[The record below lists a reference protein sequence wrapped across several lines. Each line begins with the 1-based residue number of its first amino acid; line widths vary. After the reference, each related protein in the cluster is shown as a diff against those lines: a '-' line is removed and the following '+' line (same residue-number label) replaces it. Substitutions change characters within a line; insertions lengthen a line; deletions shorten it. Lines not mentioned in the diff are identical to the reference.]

1 MTRGGFCRGG
11 SQNGG
16 RRHRRG
22 VPRGDDGGG
31 GAGAGRVGHGRVGLQ
46 GQGDVG
52 FFVNVALVIVLFFV
66 SKIIVVG
73 NGDVGNGVAN
83 DAFDQ
88 VLGVGFHW

>member
-1 MTRGGFCRGG
+1 MTRGGLCRGG

-22 VPRGDDGGG
+22 VPRGDDDGG
-31 GAGAGRVGHGRVGLQ
+31 GARAGRVGHGRVGLQ
-46 GQGDVG
+46 GQGDIC
-52 FFVNVALVIVLFFV
+52 FFIDVTLVIVRLI
-66 SKIIVVG
+66 SQIIVVG

-88 VLGVGFHW
+88 VLGIGFYW